1 MKAPKSISVCNNPG
15 ALSTVEAGGRAHV
28 LVLDDDPAL
37 RELFSAM
44 LERVGC
50 LATICSSST
59 EALDVYRSA
68 GVDTA
73 AIDCALIDLHIDE
86 KVDGVTIGRM
96 MREINPLVRLVLV
109 SGSINPKKLKAHKA
123 LGFDAVLPKP
133 FNLKQLQEIVFQPA

>member
-1 MKAPKSISVCNNPG
+1 MVTPNSMAIHHTRQAGPIVQ
-15 ALSTVEAGGRAHV
+15 AGGRIHV

-44 LERVGC
+44 LEGMGC
-50 LATICSSST
+50 LATTCSSSK

-86 KVDGVTIGRM
+86 KADGVTVGRM
-96 MREINPLVRLVLV
+96 MREINPKVRLVLV
-109 SGSINPKKLKAHKA
+109 SGSVDPKRLEAHKS

-133 FNLKQLQEIVFQPA
+133 FNMKQLRKIVSRPT

>member
-1 MKAPKSISVCNNPG
+1 MMTPNSMASHH
-15 ALSTVEAGGRAHV
+15 TRQAGPILQAGDRTHV

-44 LERVGC
+44 LEGMGC
-50 LATICSSST
+50 LATVCSSSK

-73 AIDCALIDLHIDE
+73 ALDCALIDLHIDE
-86 KVDGVTIGRM
+86 KADGVTVGRM
-96 MREINPLVRLVLV
+96 MREINPKVRLVLV
-109 SGSINPKKLKAHKA
+109 SGSVDPKRLEAHKS

-133 FNLKQLQEIVFQPA
+133 FNMKQLRKIVSRPT